1 MSPPTRSI
9 CARPAA
15 RTPRSRSPSVRS
27 RRSSWSDP
35 GRFSLKHSPG
45 RLRRAPPEGD
55 GIDMEGVLAVTF
67 IFGGGTAFLLAIS
80 PIGRA
85 IAERIRAHGAVPM
98 QDPELL
104 AEVDALRRDVS
115 ELQERVDFAERLLAQ
130 SQERQQVGKGGP
142 E

>member
-1 MSPPTRSI
+1 
-9 CARPAA
+9 
-15 RTPRSRSPSVRS
+15 
-27 RRSSWSDP
+27 
-35 GRFSLKHSPG
+35 
-45 RLRRAPPEGD
+45 
-55 GIDMEGVLAVTF
+55 MEGVLAVTL
-67 IFGGGTAFLLAIS
+67 IFGGGTAFLLAMS

-130 SQERQQVGKGGP
+130 SQERQQVGKGGL

>member
-1 MSPPTRSI
+1 M
-9 CARPAA
+9 
-15 RTPRSRSPSVRS
+15 
-27 RRSSWSDP
+27 
-35 GRFSLKHSPG
+35 
-45 RLRRAPPEGD
+45 
-55 GIDMEGVLAVTF
+55 DMEGVLAVTF

-115 ELQERVDFAERLLAQ
+115 ELQERVDFTERLLAQ
-130 SQERQQVGKGGP
+130 SQERQQVGRGGV

>member
-1 MSPPTRSI
+1 M
-9 CARPAA
+9 
-15 RTPRSRSPSVRS
+15 
-27 RRSSWSDP
+27 
-35 GRFSLKHSPG
+35 
-45 RLRRAPPEGD
+45 
-55 GIDMEGVLAVTF
+55 DMERILAVTF

-80 PIGRA
+80 PIGKA

-115 ELQERVDFAERLLAQ
+115 ELQERVDFAERLLART
-130 SQERQQVGKGGP
+130 QERQQVGKGGM

>member
-1 MSPPTRSI
+1 M
-9 CARPAA
+9 
-15 RTPRSRSPSVRS
+15 
-27 RRSSWSDP
+27 
-35 GRFSLKHSPG
+35 
-45 RLRRAPPEGD
+45 
-55 GIDMEGVLAVTF
+55 DMEGILAITF

-115 ELQERVDFAERLLAQ
+115 ELQERVDFTELLLAQ
-130 SQERQQVGKGGP
+130 SQERQQVGKGGV

>member
-1 MSPPTRSI
+1 
-9 CARPAA
+9 
-15 RTPRSRSPSVRS
+15 
-27 RRSSWSDP
+27 
-35 GRFSLKHSPG
+35 
-45 RLRRAPPEGD
+45 
-55 GIDMEGVLAVTF
+55 MEGILAVTF

-115 ELQERVDFAERLLAQ
+115 ELQERVDFTERLLAQ
-130 SQERQQVGKGGP
+130 SQERQQVGKGGL